1 MGAGKATRTTIVT
14 AVTAVLAFPLGG
26 TASAQETLA
35 AECAPPRAGHL
46 QNSTANDRFA
56 MTFVPSQAGAITRA
70 EIDYQEPPGHQ
81 FPLRVQILATDPG
94 TGAPTDAVLAETSV
108 ADPLPGP
115 TTLVALFP
123 SPAAVTAGQ
132 SYGLALSRPG
142 AGAAAFGWGFG
153 ADPNA
158 CQGGFFVQAGGS
170 GAWDG
175 SRPYDMIFR
184 AFMLVAAADEAP
196 DTVISKG
203 PRDKT
208 RRRTATFE
216 FTGTDA
222 RSVAGFECSVDGAPF
237 ATCTSPHTVRV
248 KKGRHTFQVRALDQ
262 AGNADGTPASDR
274 WRVKRKKKR

>member
-123 SPAAVTAGQ
+123 SPAAVTSGQ
-132 SYGLALSRPG
+132 SYALALSRPG
-142 AGAAAFGWGFG
+142 AGTQAFGWGFG

-158 CQGGFFVQAGGS
+158 CQGGFFVAVPEYES
-170 GAWDG
+170 GTKT
-175 SRPYDMIFR
+175 
-184 AFMLVAAADEAP
+184 FMLVAAADEAP